1 MKQVLHVAQC
11 AIAAN
16 RKRTDGELEPP
27 IIVRNYKGAKRAH
40 EVELVVDGQVV
51 GKFVYRPHDPLPCG
65 ARLWLESDSKT
76 LELRPLQVTEEFEI
90 RLVA

>member
-1 MKQVLHVAQC
+1 MKQLLHVAQC

-16 RKRTDGELEPP
+16 RKNGTNEPP

-40 EVELVVDGQVV
+40 EVELVVDGNVV

-65 ARLWLESDSKT
+65 ARLWLESDSET
-76 LELRPLQVTEEFEI
+76 LELRPLQETTEFEM